1 MPRTRLIVG
10 AVALALAASSAHA
23 QRFSRVVSFGDS
35 LSDAGN
41 IGLAPAQ
48 AGGLG
53 GAFGPSQ
60 SFTTNPDPV
69 MVELLGE
76 ENQGLPRLVV
86 GDDWEGPEVERAK
99 DRRFVGDSRPIMR
112 YLAARYGSAP
122 PHP

>member
-69 MVELLGE
+69 MVELL
-76 ENQGLPRLVV
+76 
-86 GDDWEGPEVERAK
+86 
-99 DRRFVGDSRPIMR
+99 
-112 YLAARYGSAP
+112 ARYFGYTNGPSLAGGTNFAWGGACARPASPTPQIRSRASTRRSAAA
-122 PHP
+122 